1 MSRMQG
7 RHGYSRLGQ
16 GADVTEDEFL
26 IFPMGNPL
34 LRESIGYVSGYIIY
48 IIDYNCLF
56 CLFIHIWWFPKQIQV
71 NKPSYWIM
79 KIQKVSSVKQA
90 DNRFF
95 AFLGP
100 YMDGYMSN

>member
-1 MSRMQG
+1 MQG

-34 LRESIGYVSGYIIY
+34 LRESIGVCFRVYYIY
-48 IIDYNCLF
+48 IYNCLF
-56 CLFIHIWWFPKQIQV
+56 CLFIHFWWFPKQIKV
-71 NKPSYWIM
+71 NQPSYWII
-79 KIQKVSSVKQA
+79 KIQKA
-90 DNRFF
+90 MLGEANRFF